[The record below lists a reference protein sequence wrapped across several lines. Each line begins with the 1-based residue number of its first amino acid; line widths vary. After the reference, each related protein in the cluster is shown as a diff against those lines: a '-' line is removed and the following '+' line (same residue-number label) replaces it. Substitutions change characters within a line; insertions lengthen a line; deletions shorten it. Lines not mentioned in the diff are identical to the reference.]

1 MTNREVAQ
9 AFANGKQKGK
19 SLHMFI
25 DGDTIYSY
33 GYHFPIARRFQG
45 VILFTN
51 KGYSQTTA
59 RHKTLVRCNLF
70 NTQIVNTNDVTRY
83 GLGENNNGE

>member
-33 GYHFPIARRFQG
+33 GYHFPIARRAGDVFW
-45 VILFTN
+45 FTN
-51 KGYSQTTA
+51 KGYSQTTG
-59 RHKTLVRCNLF
+59 RHKSAVLQALEYRAIKVD
-70 NTQIVNTNDVTRY
+70 DVM
-83 GLGENNNGE
+83 G